1 MSKHSALPGVAL
13 ITGAASGMGRATA
26 IAFANAG
33 CTRLALLDLNA
44 AGLEETNSLLFQNA
58 ISSSLA
64 TPDVLTIVVNV
75 TQPETITAA
84 FNQVQSHFKRIDY
97 SIQCAGIVA
106 LTGPSVMCSLADF
119 DRQTATNYRGLW
131 LCTRE
136 AIRIM
141 RDQALDC
148 DAYPDANIPPTR
160 AQRGAVV
167 NISSAIAV
175 YSQASSPAYC
185 GSKAAVLAVTRS
197 DAVDYAVDRVRV
209 NAILPGIVNTPM
221 TNPDPKTRAWLEATP
236 VQRTPM
242 KRFGQPEEVADV
254 AIFLAGTTAS
264 FVTGASWAVD
274 GGFIAGY

>member
-33 CTRLALLDLNA
+33 CTRLVLLDLNM
-44 AGLEETNSLLFQNA
+44 AGLEETKSLLSKGA
-58 ISSSLA
+58 S
-64 TPDVLTIVVNV
+64 TPDVLTIAVNV
-75 TQPETITAA
+75 TQPEQITAA
-84 FNQVQSHFKRIDY
+84 FNHAQSHFQRIDY
-97 SIQCAGIVA
+97 SVQCAGIVA
-106 LTGPSVMCSLADF
+106 FTGPSVTCSLADF

-148 DAYPDANIPPTR
+148 DAYPEANIPPTR
-160 AQRGAVV
+160 GQRGAIV

-175 YSQASSPAYC
+175 YSQASAPAYC
-185 GSKAAVLAVTRS
+185 GAKAAVLAVTRS
-197 DAVDYAVDRVRV
+197 DAVDYAADRIRV
-209 NAILPGIVNTPM
+209 NAILPGIVDTPM
-221 TNPDPKTRAWLEATP
+221 TNPDEKTRAWLEATP

-242 KRFGQPEEVADV
+242 KRFGLPEEVADV
-254 AIFLAGTTAS
+254 VVFLASTTAS